1 MKALVTIQ
9 NELKAP
15 KSQYNAFGKYNYRN
29 AEDILEALKPLL
41 LKHNCILYLSDEI
54 IHIEGRH
61 YVKTTATFIDSDGST
76 ISVSAYAREEQD
88 KKGMDGS
95 QITGAS
101 SSYARKYAL
110 NGLFLIDDT
119 KDSDTTNQTEKE
131 PKRKETGQETRKVEQ
146 PVVFDVEGV
155 REFIKTLKTREELN
169 ANWKENKE
177 LQSNPDYVEIIQ
189 TRIKEIKDATE
200 QK

>member
-15 KSQYNAFGKYNYRN
+15 KAQYNAFGKYNYRN

-41 LKHNCILYLSDEI
+41 LKHNCILFLSDEI
-54 IHIEGRH
+54 THIEGRH

-131 PKRKETGQETRKVEQ
+131 PKRKEIGQETRKVEQ

-169 ANWKENKE
+169 ANWKQNKE